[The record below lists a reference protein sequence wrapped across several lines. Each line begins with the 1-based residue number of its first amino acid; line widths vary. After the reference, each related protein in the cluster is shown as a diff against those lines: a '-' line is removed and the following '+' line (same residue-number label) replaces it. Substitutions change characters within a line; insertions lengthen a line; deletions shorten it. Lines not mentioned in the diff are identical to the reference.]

1 MKGYEIL
8 TDVFVVKGSM
18 DNPEE
23 VKYQNRRFKLNR
35 EKSTNE
41 VYCFYNKNEI
51 MRVKKDDLKKE
62 N

>member
-35 EKSTNE
+35 EKSTNKE
-41 VYCFYNKNEI
+41 YCFYNKNEI